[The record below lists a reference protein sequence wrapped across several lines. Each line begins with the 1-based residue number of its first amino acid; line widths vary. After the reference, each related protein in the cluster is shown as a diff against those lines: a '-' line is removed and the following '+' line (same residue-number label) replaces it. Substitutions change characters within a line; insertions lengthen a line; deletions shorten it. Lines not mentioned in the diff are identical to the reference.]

1 MAYAF
6 NGTSQYLYGNSAPV
20 TGAPLTIACWFQ
32 RASTG
37 ANSICVSLG
46 QTATGATNLYN
57 LLLPPTGGI
66 AFLSNASGST
76 VTAINSSSGLYP
88 LNTWTHA
95 AGVLASMSSRSVFIN
110 GASVGSTTT
119 AATAPTGINSIYIG
133 ARWAA
138 GIGNYFPGRLADV
151 GVWNVA
157 LTAGE
162 IATLAKGVSAS
173 LVRPQSLVF
182 HAPLV
187 RDLLDERGGLAITN
201 NNGASVVEHP
211 RIYA

>member
-76 VTAINSSSGLYP
+76 SGNSNRKSRFINSRKQKLARFQSGR
-88 LNTWTHA
+88 NA
-95 AGVLASMSSRSVFIN
+95 KE
-110 GASVGSTTT
+110 
-119 AATAPTGINSIYIG
+119 APS
-133 ARWAA
+133 
-138 GIGNYFPGRLADV
+138 P
-151 GVWNVA
+151 
-157 LTAGE
+157 
-162 IATLAKGVSAS
+162 
-173 LVRPQSLVF
+173 
-182 HAPLV
+182 
-187 RDLLDERGGLAITN
+187 
-201 NNGASVVEHP
+201 
-211 RIYA
+211 